1 MDGWRVRMVL
11 IIGSISETMMF
22 KKVFGRGDDSVAVS
36 GLQLMCYC
44 CCCFSDMEKWE
55 EGEVQERRRDHYEA
69 LELVI
74 ITKTHHTNR
83 LRPHPLL
90 AHKISLDTPTQHSPY
105 SISIDEYETSSYSG
119 WLFILFFFLFFK
131 ASKSVVSFR
140 VENCLMTQY
149 RVTLKAFFSTAQC
162 SRLPL

>member
-1 MDGWRVRMVL
+1 MVL

-22 KKVFGRGDDSVAVS
+22 ELVFGRGDDSVAVS
-36 GLQLMCYC
+36 GSQLMCYC
-44 CCCFSDMEKWE
+44 CCYFSDMEKRE

-90 AHKISLDTPTQHSPY
+90 ARKISLDTPTRHSPY

-119 WLFILFFFLFFK
+119 SFYYFSLFP
-131 ASKSVVSFR
+131 
-140 VENCLMTQY
+140 
-149 RVTLKAFFSTAQC
+149 FSYQAKV
-162 SRLPL
+162 